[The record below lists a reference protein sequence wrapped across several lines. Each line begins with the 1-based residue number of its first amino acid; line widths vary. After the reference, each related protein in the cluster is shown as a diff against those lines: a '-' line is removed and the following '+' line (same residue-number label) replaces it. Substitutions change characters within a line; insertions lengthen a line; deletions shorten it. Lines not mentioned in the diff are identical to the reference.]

1 MTLYAGGMSA
11 EADPIADELGD
22 LVFQVAGRLRGGFN
36 AAAAEMG
43 LPPAQAL
50 LLANLS
56 EPTPMRELAVWLSC
70 EPSNVTGIVDG
81 LERRGMVARRPDP
94 ADRRVKHVVLT
105 KEGERGRAELR
116 ARGQA
121 QAQALF
127 APVAA
132 DKEHLRDLLA
142 AVLAGSPEPARCQAP
157 RR

>member
-1 MTLYAGGMSA
+1 MSA
-11 EADPIADELGD
+11 EADPITDELSE

-36 AAAAEMG
+36 AAAAELG

-56 EPTPMRELAVWLSC
+56 APTPMRELAVWLSC

-81 LERRGMVARRPDP
+81 LERRGLVARRPYP
-94 ADRRVKHVVLT
+94 ADRRVKYVVLT
-105 KEGERGRAELR
+105 EEGERGRAELR
-116 ARGQA
+116 ARSQA
-121 QAQALF
+121 QARALF
-127 APVAA
+127 ASLDA

-142 AVLAGSPEPARCQAP
+142 AVVAGAPAPDEAQIP